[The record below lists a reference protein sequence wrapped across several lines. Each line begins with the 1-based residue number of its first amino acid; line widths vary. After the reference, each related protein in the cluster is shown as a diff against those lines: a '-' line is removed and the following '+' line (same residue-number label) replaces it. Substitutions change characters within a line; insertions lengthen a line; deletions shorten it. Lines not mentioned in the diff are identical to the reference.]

1 MKQLKSLKLDVTAE
15 NDFVLLSSYQ
25 LLHACSLVSRALTVF
40 CCRFT
45 FRVVYAADS
54 YICTCVK
61 IYFLWY
67 RLCRIRLWQCGD
79 CYFLTLKYACNLQ
92 MATKIP
98 QCMEFYRQLSVSQL
112 SLIAKHLRNGLQLP
126 SFVIGVEVA
135 QCAVNFC
142 MYM

>member
-25 LLHACSLVSRALTVF
+25 LLHACSLVSRHSPF
-40 CCRFT
+40 S
-45 FRVVYAADS
+45 VVDS
-54 YICTCVK
+54 HFVWCKLVIRTCVK

>member
-15 NDFVLLSSYQ
+15 NGFVLLSSYQ
-25 LLHACSLVSRALTVF
+25 LLHACSLVSRHSPF
-40 CCRFT
+40 S
-45 FRVVYAADS
+45 VVDS
-54 YICTCVK
+54 HFVWCKLLIRTCTCVK
-61 IYFLWY
+61 ICFCGIVYVEFGF
-67 RLCRIRLWQCGD
+67 RQCGD
-79 CYFLTLKYACNLQ
+79 CYFLTLKHACNLQ
-92 MATKIP
+92 MARKIP
-98 QCMEFYRQLSVSQL
+98 QCMEFYRQLSTSQL